1 MSDDSLTRVLLVE
14 DDEDDAIL
22 VQDYLDESEP
32 PCTVTLVESLADAV
46 ERMHRPDATFDIVLL
61 DLSLPD
67 SRGLDTLTGVL
78 DSGHDLPVI
87 VLTGLDDRDLAAR
100 AVRRGAQEY
109 LVKGEFDGPSLRR
122 TIRHAVQRWR
132 RLHEVAASRAD
143 DHARAL
149 NARMQADVAAMAP
162 EGATAHTPAL
172 VRAGDSEL
180 DLLVVRYADVVAAYV
195 DAVRGK
201 RVKPTGSLQEVAVRL
216 AAMRVPASYAVHMH
230 LRALGQLEA
239 SDDPVFARE
248 SKLTLLALLGELA
261 DAYLTAVADHQR
273 GATR

>member
-1 MSDDSLTRVLLVE
+1 MSDDSVTRVLLVE

-22 VQDYLDESEP
+22 IQDYLDDSKS
-32 PCTVTLVESLADAV
+32 PCRVTLVESLGDAV
-46 ERMHRPDATFDIVLL
+46 AKVGRPETAFDLVLL
-61 DLSLPD
+61 DLTLPD
-67 SRGLDTLTGVL
+67 SRGLDTLSGVL
-78 DSGHDLPVI
+78 DCGHDLPVI

-109 LVKGEFDGPSLRR
+109 LVKGEFDGTGLQR
-122 TIRHAVQRWR
+122 TIRHTVERWR

-143 DHARAL
+143 EHARAL
-149 NARMQADVAAMAP
+149 NARIEADVAAMAP
-162 EGATAHTPAL
+162 DGDTAHTPAL

-180 DLLVVRYADVVAAYV
+180 DQLVERYCDVVSAYV

-201 RVKPTGSLQEVAVRL
+201 RVKPTGSVQEVAGRL

-230 LRALGQLEA
+230 LRAIGQLDGD
-239 SDDPVFARE
+239 DDPVFARE

-261 DAYLTAVADHQR
+261 DAYLTVVVDQER
-273 GATR
+273 GPRR